1 MSGPE
6 ENLETARRYLKAI
19 ESGARADEIAQFF
32 APEVV
37 LEIFPSRFFPRGS
50 RDDLAGIRAAAE
62 RGKKAMSSQRY
73 EIKNELA
80 SGDQVA
86 VEVNW
91 VGMLAMPFQAIPQG
105 GQMRAH
111 FAMFLQF
118 RNGKIVS
125 QHNYDC
131 YEP

>member
-1 MSGPE
+1 MSGPA
-6 ENLETARRYLKAI
+6 ENPAIARRYLKAI
-19 ESGARADEIAQFF
+19 ESGSGGGEMAQFF

-37 LEIFPSRFFPRGS
+37 VEIFPSLVFPGGS
-50 RDDLAGIRAAAE
+50 RNDLAGICAA
-62 RGKKAMSSQRY
+62 KAMSSQTY
-73 EIKNELA
+73 TIKNEVA

-86 VEVNW
+86 MEVDW
-91 VGMLAMPFQAIPQG
+91 VGTLAVPFQSIPQG

-118 RNGKIVS
+118 ENGKIVS
-125 QHNYDC
+125 QRNYDC